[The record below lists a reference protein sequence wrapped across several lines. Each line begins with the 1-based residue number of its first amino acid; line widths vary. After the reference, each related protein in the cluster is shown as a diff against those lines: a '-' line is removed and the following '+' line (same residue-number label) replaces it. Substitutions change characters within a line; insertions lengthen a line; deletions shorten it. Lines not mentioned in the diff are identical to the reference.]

1 MINRYTKHCK
11 KKEDDLKSNKY
22 ISTKNKFFFKLK
34 QQNYSNYHLWT
45 RSIFSPESV
54 QVIYHSN
61 RCTYS
66 KEFNMKM
73 SNIESQIQIRK
84 VWQSGFHV
92 MLVIKHLWI
101 LKKKL
106 VSFLEKMISLRLL
119 HTSASIIDH

>member
-1 MINRYTKHCK
+1 M
-11 KKEDDLKSNKY
+11 
-22 ISTKNKFFFKLK
+22 K

-101 LKKKL
+101 LKKEIGFILGKDDIFTFAAY
-106 VSFLEKMISLRLL
+106 VCKHHRPVRL
-119 HTSASIIDH
+119 TEF